1 MATAQVILIVLSM
14 GMVARGLWMLAL
26 IIKQIA
32 DHKRK

>member
-1 MATAQVILIVLSM
+1 MATAQVILIVLAL

-32 DHKRK
+32 DYKTK